1 LRALSWGFASG
12 RWLWYGGV
20 PVGRPRLRLCSRS
33 LVGSSGCNGGMQ
45 MFLSLCLWMFLIVVI
60 LDYMLLLHRLDEL
73 VMCVFSRCLCCRG
86 TMVPQLM
93 PQSDRG
99 SRLEMRRLHSRVDA
113 WPPDSCGWLV
123 VAVLWRPGRRPNP
136 TRGSHLGLEVWFS
149 GGCLATV

>member
-1 LRALSWGFASG
+1 
-12 RWLWYGGV
+12 
-20 PVGRPRLRLCSRS
+20 
-33 LVGSSGCNGGMQ
+33 
-45 MFLSLCLWMFLIVVI
+45 MFLIVVI

-86 TMVPQLM
+86 TTVPRLM

-123 VAVLWRPGRRPNP
+123 VAVLWRPGRRPI
-136 TRGSHLGLEVWFS
+136 RLGEVIWGWSF
-149 GGCLATV
+149 GPQVGAWPPFD